1 MEEHLCLRQNPRAGQ
16 WEMGEWPGPSESA
29 ADGCR
34 SDGVAREISG
44 LKTMFPQDSSKPPFL
59 FQTQHMDGEYSFWQ
73 AQTVCDCFYISSF
86 PFTLY

>member
-44 LKTMFPQDSSKPPFL
+44 LKRIFPQDSSKTPFL
-59 FQTQHMDGEYSFWQ
+59 FRLNIWTENTPSGKPKQCATTS
-73 AQTVCDCFYISSF
+73 T
-86 PFTLY
+86 